1 MRAGGRAIGRHHPLK
16 GVRSR
21 SGAFFKETIMRMLT
35 VKTVLPFV
43 VVAAISMAIAAQSRP
58 ASAQEAQ
65 QTEANTAAARHQ
77 VLFNRFLSPVMTLFI
92 ADADGTRERP
102 LVSTP
107 GQVPSC
113 V

>member
-1 MRAGGRAIGRHHPLK
+1 
-16 GVRSR
+16 
-21 SGAFFKETIMRMLT
+21 MRMLT
-35 VKTVLPFV
+35 MKTVLPLV
-43 VVAAISMAIAAQSRP
+43 VVAAISTAIATQSRP

-65 QTEANTAAARHQ
+65 QTEASTAAARHQ

-107 GQVPSC
+107 APGVPGR
-113 V
+113 